1 MKQNNREDLILDVI
15 SQALEKKVN
24 RGCSYSYVGLDSYVN
39 KTKVKDALNEKFALS
54 LNESSLNFN
63 NIGQLVDFIKPQIG
77 WDGFHSYSDATDQIL
92 DVVSLV
98 AGMKVIRG
106 NSLGFAGL
114 DNPASKTKLKNALNN
129 TFNLS
134 LTESSL
140 DFNTVGQLVDALKY
154 QIARPDSKSV
164 TQDEGLPSNNSKSQ
178 DENSNELIV
187 KSNMSKKYEWAI
199 TPDKTKHQY
208 VIGIDFGHGE
218 TSAAYC
224 SIGWDASKGQLSGVK
239 DIDFGSNTKVIPS
252 AISITTDGKAYIG
265 DAAFLPEV
273 LNKAEAKV
281 CFKKKPESIDGT
293 AEKLMTRFMKEVYNA
308 IRERNSALFTEG
320 NHLVYIAT
328 PSGWDDA
335 AKDLYGQMATNAG
348 LPMAGITSESRA
360 AFIKAQQD
368 PDSGLPQYIDKG
380 AIVFDMGSSTLDFT
394 YLTRDNANPIDWGD
408 DCGASK
414 VEKIIY
420 ASKRDDNE
428 EIIEFE
434 KKYPNLVDA
443 LLFEARKAKEKVYFH
458 PDMPCRITVNF
469 ETIVDDEEFEDTK
482 MKFKYQPGELNQ
494 MLEEKGYIGAIR
506 NAMMIFKNEKI
517 AGEPIHVAF
526 LTGGASRMDFI
537 KDLVKECWGLPDE
550 RIYRDQDPSLT
561 ISQGIAVLGRGD
573 IRSGGSENTKDLL
586 KEITANAGDIY
597 TPFAAALTEK
607 VTDEMQRSVITA
619 FQEFRDSEDDVSLND
634 LQARIEEWI
643 EHDTNSISEWATE
656 CYQQTFEEK
665 TADIRSKLD
674 PIVSE
679 FSNTGVQMAS
689 AGSLSVSL
697 PDIDLSDI
705 SGQMEEIGA
714 TFAQEA
720 SSITETVAGAAIG
733 GAIGYGLGMLLGG
746 PLAWLLIGGYFLKK
760 VFWDDEETEE
770 DKKKKAMAK
779 DLDSSARLQVFN
791 SFFDESEGKWGE
803 VSSSIEESVR
813 DAIYGNSAL
822 KKKINEQSH
831 KVIMDYAQECINQTR
846 LMVE

>member
-1 MKQNNREDLILDVI
+1 
-15 SQALEKKVN
+15 
-24 RGCSYSYVGLDSYVN
+24 
-39 KTKVKDALNEKFALS
+39 
-54 LNESSLNFN
+54 
-63 NIGQLVDFIKPQIG
+63 
-77 WDGFHSYSDATDQIL
+77 
-92 DVVSLV
+92 
-98 AGMKVIRG
+98 
-106 NSLGFAGL
+106 
-114 DNPASKTKLKNALNN
+114 
-129 TFNLS
+129 
-134 LTESSL
+134 
-140 DFNTVGQLVDALKY
+140 
-154 QIARPDSKSV
+154 
-164 TQDEGLPSNNSKSQ
+164 
-178 DENSNELIV
+178 
-187 KSNMSKKYEWAI
+187 
-199 TPDKTKHQY
+199 
-208 VIGIDFGHGE
+208 
-218 TSAAYC
+218 
-224 SIGWDASKGQLSGVK
+224 
-239 DIDFGSNTKVIPS
+239 
-252 AISITTDGKAYIG
+252 
-265 DAAFLPEV
+265 
-273 LNKAEAKV
+273 
-281 CFKKKPESIDGT
+281 
-293 AEKLMTRFMKEVYNA
+293 
-308 IRERNSALFTEG
+308 
-320 NHLVYIAT
+320 
-328 PSGWDDA
+328 
-335 AKDLYGQMATNAG
+335 
-348 LPMAGITSESRA
+348 
-360 AFIKAQQD
+360 
-368 PDSGLPQYIDKG
+368 
-380 AIVFDMGSSTLDFT
+380 
-394 YLTRDNANPIDWGD
+394 
-408 DCGASK
+408 
-414 VEKIIY
+414 
-420 ASKRDDNE
+420 
-428 EIIEFE
+428 
-434 KKYPNLVDA
+434 
-443 LLFEARKAKEKVYFH
+443 
-458 PDMPCRITVNF
+458 
-469 ETIVDDEEFEDTK
+469 
-482 MKFKYQPGELNQ
+482 
-494 MLEEKGYIGAIR
+494 
-506 NAMMIFKNEKI
+506 MIFKNEKI

-634 LQARIEEWI
+634 LQARTEEWI

-674 PIVSE
+674 SIVSE